1 MVFPDRRTS
10 SALLTILFFVI
21 VLALV
26 YVARTVIVIFAFS
39 ILFAYLINPIVRF
52 LQRHSLF
59 FKNLRGPHVLEAY
72 LALIVLTVLLSHGLF
87 PEFRKSTGQL
97 LASIPTLTERVSSG
111 EIANN
116 LGSKLG
122 WADEQ
127 ADQIRTVFQRHRS
140 NIDRSVEEIERS
152 APAVF
157 AGMLVIPI
165 LAIFF
170 LSDGENLANQVIHL
184 VSTIES
190 HAAVQSL
197 ADELHIMM
205 QHYIRAKV
213 ILGGLSLTYCSVAML
228 VLSFPNA
235 MVLGVL
241 AGILEFIPV
250 AGWMTAAAIIV
261 TAGVLTHSHWIWMLT
276 LLFAWR
282 ILMDYAIAP
291 RVMGHELEIH
301 PLLAI
306 FTLMVGA
313 AVGGIVGIYL
323 SVPLVAALRVI
334 YRRFASPAHGATLP
348 GSVPGVFF
356 PKQPILAT
364 HSEGSL
370 HGKTTSDC

>member
-1 MVFPDRRTS
+1 MVFPDRRT
-10 SALLTILFFVI
+10 ANVLLTSLLFVL
-21 VLALV
+21 VLAIV

-39 ILFAYLINPIVRF
+39 ILFAYLINPMVRF
-52 LQRHSLF
+52 LQRRSLF

-72 LALIVLTVLLSHGLF
+72 LALIVFTVLLSHGLF
-87 PEFRKSTGQL
+87 PEFRKSASQL
-97 LASIPTLTERVSSG
+97 LAAIPTLTDRVSSG

-116 LGSKLG
+116 LGSNLG

-127 ADQIRTVFQRHRS
+127 ADQIRIVLQRHRA
-140 NIDRSVEEIERS
+140 NVEGAAAKIDQS
-152 APAVF
+152 APAAL
-157 AGMLVIPI
+157 AGFVVIPI

-184 VSTIES
+184 VSAKEN
-190 HAAVQSL
+190 HAAMRSL
-197 ADELHIMM
+197 ADELHVML

-228 VLSFPNA
+228 VLGFPNA
-235 MVLGVL
+235 IVLGVL

-261 TAGVLTHSHWIWMLT
+261 TAGVLTHSHWIWMLA
-276 LLFAWR
+276 LLAVWR
-282 ILMDYAIAP
+282 ILMDYGIAP

-306 FTLMVGA
+306 FTLMVGG

-334 YRRFASPAHGATLP
+334 YRRFASPPVGTT
-348 GSVPGVFF
+348 VPGIIV
-356 PKQPILAT
+356 
-364 HSEGSL
+364 
-370 HGKTTSDC
+370 DCPEPRRKISVA